1 MADNNV
7 IDSLELKVRSDANSA
22 IANLGKL
29 QTQLRHTAKSIG
41 SVQSA
46 VNSLNRVDISMKR
59 LGQVNL
65 GNLTKAVDQLERLSR
80 IDFKNLDGRSINID
94 VKVNGAD
101 EVERMKYATEDAL
114 KKIDPNAFSKKFQQ
128 LFSIK
133 GDAKKNINN
142 QFKDMLDSIANNSA
156 FDYKALWESVRENG
170 AIARS
175 AFDETVQGMK
185 DEYQQFLDYVRQQPF
200 KISADAYRSEWKDKT
215 FDQGVGRFFEKA
227 KNSGRILEADWQE
240 LTAKF
245 PTLFSAD
252 DAAIANEEDQIDTII
267 AKIKEAQ
274 SVIDKKSI
282 SLFDQKDTGQ
292 IKRYY
297 EGEFINSY
305 SGMKDKF
312 DSLVNENM
320 KESAYKVPLDVAVD
334 VQRIE
339 SQISNAIKEAAKA
352 PRPLNIQ
359 FSVNTDSIKAD
370 IAKALSGIDASQM
383 GELAEHLKGASQ
395 SIISMSSVDG
405 AGVSKMVNA
414 MNRLAKVDLASI
426 NATALGE
433 IVESINKI
441 SQIGDISSRVA
452 SIVSALAR
460 LAQAGES
467 TKTSAENLPML
478 GDNLKNLVDGIGS
491 AGAIPDHINAFVSSI
506 SRLANAGEKANVT
519 AGYLRTLGTAVK
531 AFIDEVSG
539 SSNVSDSIL
548 RMTEAIA
555 QISNSGSKA
564 GTAAKHIGKSINE
577 MGVDSQKAHT
587 RLSAIVSIM
596 RDLLSVFQKA
606 GNVVKQGALKIINSL
621 KSIKKEGNGLQTAT
635 QSIKNM
641 IGAMIGFRGITGL
654 GNIVKQTVMLG
665 ADLTEID
672 HIVESV
678 FGNMSSTVDQWAKDA
693 IKNFGIAEH
702 SAKRYAG
709 VLSSMFQASNI
720 GYMDAG
726 KMSMDLVGL
735 AGDLSA
741 FYNIDTET
749 AFNKIRSGMAGM
761 VRPLR
766 DLGIDL
772 TAATLE
778 EYRLAQG
785 IQTSYSQMSQAEK
798 VMLRYK
804 YLMENT
810 NLQQGDFVRTSGRSK
825 RAA

>member
-1 MADNNV
+1 MAEGNV
-7 IDSLELKVRSDANSA
+7 IDSLELKVKSDANSA

-41 SVQSA
+41 TVQAA
-46 VNSLNRVDISMKR
+46 VNSLNRVDMTFKR
-59 LGQVNL
+59 LGQVNV
-65 GNLTKAVDQLERLSR
+65 GNLSSAVAQLERLSK
-80 IDFKNLDGRSINID
+80 ISLKNLDGKAINID

-101 EVERMKYATEDAL
+101 EVERMKYATEYAL
-114 KKIDPNAFSKKFQQ
+114 KKIDPNAFSRKFQQ
-128 LFSIK
+128 LFDIK
-133 GDAKKNINN
+133 GDAKKNINI
-142 QFKDMLDSIANNSA
+142 QFRDMLDSIANNSA
-156 FDYKALWESVRENG
+156 FDYKALWESVRANG
-170 AIARS
+170 AVARS
-175 AFDETVQGMK
+175 AFDETVEGMK
-185 DEYQQFLDYVRQQPF
+185 SEYQGFLDYVKQQPF
-200 KISADAYRSEWKDKT
+200 KISADAYKSEWKEKT
-215 FDQGVGRFFEKA
+215 FDQGVGQFFTKA
-227 KNSGRILEADWQE
+227 QNSARILEADWRTLAE
-240 LTAKF
+240 SF
-245 PTLFSAD
+245 PNIFSAN
-252 DAAIANEEDQIDTII
+252 DADIANEENQIDSII

-274 SVIDKKSI
+274 DVVNRKSI
-282 SLFDQKDTGQ
+282 SLFDEKDTGQ

-297 EGEFINSY
+297 EGSFINSY
-305 SGMKDKF
+305 TSMKDKF
-312 DSLVNENM
+312 DSLVNESM
-320 KESAYKVPLDVAVD
+320 KESAYKIPLDVAVD

-339 SQISNAIKEAAKA
+339 HQIDSAVKAAAKA

-359 FSVNTDSIKAD
+359 FAVNTESIRNDITKAM
-370 IAKALSGIDASQM
+370 SGIDASQM
-383 GELAEHLKGASQ
+383 GELAKHLQDASR
-395 SIISMSSVDG
+395 SMTSMSSVDG
-405 AGVSKMVNA
+405 SGASKMVSS
-414 MNRLAKVDLASI
+414 MNRLSKIDLTGINVDSLNQI
-426 NATALGE
+426 IDALKG
-433 IVESINKI
+433 IGN
-441 SQIGDISSRVA
+441 IGDVSSRIA
-452 SIVSALAR
+452 SVVSALAR
-460 LAQAGES
+460 LASAGES
-467 TKTSAENLPML
+467 TRTSAESLPTL
-478 GDNLKNLVDGIGS
+478 GDNLKSLVEGIGS
-491 AGAIPDHINAFVSSI
+491 AGGITDQLSAFVSSI
-506 SRLANAGEKANVT
+506 SRLANAGEKANTT
-519 AGYLRTLGTAVK
+519 AGYLKALGSSVR

-539 SSNVSDSIL
+539 AGNVSDSIL

-564 GTAAKHIGKSINE
+564 GSAARSMGKSINE
-577 MGVDSQKAHT
+577 MGENAERGSE
-587 RLSAIVSIM
+587 RLNAIVSIM
-596 RDLLSVFQKA
+596 RDIVNVFKKA
-606 GNVVKQGALKIINSL
+606 GNYVKIGASKIINAL

-654 GNIVKQTVMLG
+654 GNLVKQTVMLG

-678 FGNMSSTVDQWAKDA
+678 FGDMTGTVDQWAKDA
-693 IKNFGIAEH
+693 ITNFGIAEH

-798 VMLRYK
+798 VMLRYQ
-804 YLMENT
+804 YLMSAT
-810 NLQQGDFVRTSGRSK
+810 TTQQGDFQRTSGRSK